1 MVINIIGINML
12 FYIRRDKERIVIK
25 FSESN
30 FKGIVVGRHWGYHR
44 IWRSLVTTTLILLNK
59 IK

>member
-12 FYIRRDKERIVIK
+12 FYIRRDNESIVIK
-25 FSESN
+25 FSESK
-30 FKGIVVGRHWGYHR
+30 FKGIVVGRHWRYHR
-44 IWRSLVTTTLILLNK
+44 ILRSLVTTPLILLNI